1 MKFPKSKILIV
12 DDKEE
17 ILVTLK
23 LFLQEHFDI
32 IITENNPNNIPSI
45 IQKQNF
51 DVVILDMNFTAGIN
65 TGNEGIFWM
74 KKIIEMDPLA
84 VIIFITAYGDVELAV
99 KAVKEGA
106 VDFIQKPWDDN
117 KMLTTVIN
125 AWKLRKSR
133 QEITSL
139 KYKKDH
145 LNERINKE
153 YDLFKGSAFS
163 MQTVYDTIDKV
174 SDTEANVLIL
184 GENGTGKE
192 LFAREIHRK
201 SGRGLEIFVNVDLS
215 ALSENIFE
223 SELFGH
229 VKGSFTDAKE
239 DRPGRFEIASGGTL
253 FLDEIGNLSQTMQS
267 KLLTVLQ
274 NREITRLGSNKL
286 IPVDVRIIS
295 ATNKNLSDMV
305 EEDSFRED
313 LLYRIN
319 TIQIELPPLRER
331 LDDIPL
337 FLDYFLKKYSEK
349 YNKKITNIP
358 ASVLK
363 KLKAYQWPGNIRELQ
378 HKVEKA
384 VIMVD
389 SNNLSVN
396 DFFHH
401 SVPTRPDKET
411 NTLNLEKNEKKLIK
425 KAIENKQGN
434 ITLAVKE
441 LGISRKTLYNK
452 LKKYGL

>member
-1 MKFPKSKILIV
+1 MKFPKSRILIV

-17 ILVTLK
+17 ILITLK
-23 LFLQEHFDI
+23 LFLQEHFEH
-32 IITENNPNNIPSI
+32 IITEKNPNNIPSLFHE
-45 IQKQNF
+45 QNF
-51 DVVILDMNFTAGIN
+51 DVVILDMNFKAGIN

-74 KKIIEMDPLA
+74 KKIIDMDPQA

-106 VDFIQKPWDDN
+106 ADFIQKPWDDN
-117 KMLTTVIN
+117 KMLATVIS
-125 AWKLRKSR
+125 AWKLRKSK

-145 LNERINKE
+145 LNEKINKE
-153 YDLFKGSAFS
+153 YDFFKGPAES
-163 MQTVYDTIDKV
+163 MQSVYDTIDKV

-192 LFAREIHRK
+192 LFARELHRK
-201 SGRGLEIFVNVDLS
+201 SYRAKEMFVSVDLA
-215 ALSENIFE
+215 ALSESIFE

-229 VKGSFTDAKE
+229 VKGSYTDAKE
-239 DRPGRFEIASGGTL
+239 DRPGRFEIVSGGTL
-253 FLDEIGNLSQTMQS
+253 FLDEIGNLSQAMQS

-274 NREITRLGSNKL
+274 NREITRLGSNKI

-295 ATNKNLSDMV
+295 ATNKNLSEMV
-305 EEDSFRED
+305 EKDSFRED

-319 TIQIELPPLRER
+319 TIQIELPSLRER
-331 LDDIPL
+331 LEDIPL
-337 FLDYFLKKYSEK
+337 LLEFFLKKYSEK
-349 YNKKITNIP
+349 YKKQITNIP

-363 KLKAYQWPGNIRELQ
+363 KLQAYHWPGNIRELQ

-384 VIMVD
+384 VIMAD
-389 SNNLSVN
+389 TNNLTVS
-396 DFFHH
+396 DFFQHNVSH
-401 SVPTRPDKET
+401 KPDKDLK
-411 NTLNLEKNEKKLIK
+411 TLNLEENEKIIIK
-425 KAIENKQGN
+425 RAVENNQGN
-434 ITLAVKE
+434 ISVAVKE